1 MPKKTAR
8 TSKPGQQRSK
18 EEQWRRRMAQQSQVG
33 ARSVVAEPGA
43 TGPTTGYEDGAAQA
57 APAPTRAAPSAAG
70 RRTASTSAVAQ
81 RANMAT
87 ARGARVRLSA
97 NTLPLGEE
105 MNYIRNDIRKLV
117 ILTAICLVVIIA
129 LSFVVPLIK

>member
-1 MPKKTAR
+1 M
-8 TSKPGQQRSK
+8 
-18 EEQWRRRMAQQSQVG
+18 
-33 ARSVVAEPGA
+33 
-43 TGPTTGYEDGAAQA
+43 
-57 APAPTRAAPSAAG
+57 
-70 RRTASTSAVAQ
+70 AQ